1 MKISQKQF
9 IDNSRVWNCK
19 RVQIQNEFGV
29 FGSPPMGLGG
39 GIHIED
45 LVWVSQKKIRL
56 VLEKNSVEPK

>member
-1 MKISQKQF
+1 
-9 IDNSRVWNCK
+9 
-19 RVQIQNEFGV
+19 
-29 FGSPPMGLGG
+29 MGLGG